1 MPYVHLANGDV
12 VHHTQEELDDRYGE
26 ETPRVYRN
34 GGKESGIIGIYADDV
49 EYEDESAHDENAPD
63 DEREDEKE

>member
-12 VHHTQEELDDRYGE
+12 KQVSQEELDDRYGD
-26 ETPRVYRN
+26 ETPKVFRD
-34 GGKESGIIGIYADDV
+34 GGKESAIIGIYSDDV